1 VQDINISTLKDL
13 KNVIYVFQNPIDS
26 LPMALSA
33 NIIKQPTQG
42 VIGA

>member
-1 VQDINISTLKDL
+1 MNNLKSI
-13 KNVIYVFQNPIDS
+13 IYVFQNPLDS
-26 LPMALSA
+26 LPMGLSA